1 MRRLPR
7 PIERELA
14 KFLGTI
20 GFKDYGRLLWDLPD
34 DTRPAKPAAPL
45 APDLCRQILDQA
57 RHDPSVVAFGASA
70 LPKLQRHVRDLISAR
85 GFSAA
90 DLLDGVE
97 APVEVALI
105 VPRLD
110 APTTDRLA
118 TLLPMLRQAGA
129 TSFLVIVSD
138 EQGIPRHA
146 GALGADVSVLSWRDR
161 YGGPAHIAARN
172 LALFVDAIGSPAI
185 ISLNDRLGLEMIGQ
199 YGRALKTVH
208 HLYVALDVATD
219 APLTNIYHL
228 RQTAPHAT
236 LLALSETEADALR
249 AHSAGLDGPGVAVL
263 TDDAAKVFGLSFEDQ
278 RSDAARKVTARL
290 LERDARP
297 IEVASPA
304 PAPADTIDITVTI
317 TFHNE
322 RELAVPALAS
332 LREMVEA
339 ARREGIKV
347 EARAVLDNGDDA
359 MRRII
364 RQHGTFLDDIRE
376 VAFGDAAAAR
386 NAGTQAASGRYL
398 AFLDGDDLWGTDW
411 LVRAYRAAEQSDDP
425 ARTIWH
431 PAAYLAFWA
440 SDCDRAS
447 TTAEPN
453 DSALTALFLQQ
464 SDDAPGFEPR
474 DLLFESAWTPSCLA
488 PRALHLRFPYRL
500 NDYDRQIGIEDWRFN
515 LETLGHAVRHRVVP
529 DTVHLFRMKE
539 GGSFGQMHQARAL
552 LPLLD

>member
-7 PIERELA
+7 PIEREFA

-20 GFKDYGRLLWDLPD
+20 GFKDYGRLLWDLPE
-34 DTRPAKPAAPL
+34 DTRPTKPAAPL
-45 APDLCRQILDQA
+45 SPELCRQILDQA
-57 RHDPSVVAFGASA
+57 RHDPSVVAFGAAA
-70 LPKLQRHVRDLISAR
+70 LPKLQRHVRDLVSAR

-90 DLLDGVE
+90 DLLEGAE

-110 APTTDRLA
+110 ASTRDGLA
-118 TLLPMLRQAGA
+118 TFLAMLRQAGA

-138 EQGIPRHA
+138 QQGVRA
-146 GALGADVSVLSWRDR
+146 GELGSDVSVLSWRDR
-161 YGGPAHIAARN
+161 YGGPAHIAPRN
-172 LALFVDAIGSPAI
+172 LALFVDALGTPVVV
-185 ISLNDRLGLEMIGQ
+185 SLDDRLGLEMIGQ
-199 YGRALKTVH
+199 YGRALKTAH
-208 HLYVALDVATD
+208 RLFVALEVATD
-219 APLTNIYHL
+219 APFTSVHHL
-228 RQTAPHAT
+228 RQMAPHAT
-236 LLALSETEADALR
+236 VLASSEAEAEFLR
-249 AHSAGLDGPGVAVL
+249 ANGAGLDGPGVAVL
-263 TDDAAKVFGLSFEDQ
+263 AKDAAKVFGTSFEDQ
-278 RSDAARKVTARL
+278 RSDAARRVAAGL
-290 LERDARP
+290 LRRDAQP
-297 IEVASPA
+297 VEIQSSAQA
-304 PAPADTIDITVTI
+304 PTDTIDVTVTI

-332 LREMVEA
+332 LRDMVEA
-339 ARREGIKV
+339 ARREGIKL

-364 RQHGTFLDDIRE
+364 REHGTFLDDVHE

-411 LVRAYRAAEQSDDP
+411 LVRAYRAAEQSEES

-447 TTAEPN
+447 STAEPN
-453 DSALTALFLQQ
+453 DSALTALFLQR

-515 LETLGHAVRHRVVP
+515 LETLGHGIRHRVVA